1 MLIIN
6 KSTFINILKLIIIK
20 LIFKLTKLWSYI
32 INKKSKKNII
42 IYQRNN
48 LKNKEEKDNTNN
60 GYISNYFL
68 RLLILFLL

>member
-60 GYISNYFL
+60 GYISNYF
-68 RLLILFLL
+68 

>member
-20 LIFKLTKLWSYI
+20 LIFKLTKLWNYI